1 MPPTGSM
8 RHVPESHRYE
18 WLLDDEVV
26 GVLEY
31 REQAD
36 RIEMHHT
43 YTTPAYRGRGIAA
56 ELVGA
61 ALDDVRARGQRVVP
75 TCWYVAEHID
85 AHPRYQN
92 LLAGG
97 RALRRG

>member
-1 MPPTGSM
+1 MPVTGSM
-8 RHVPESHRYE
+8 HHEPTSHRYV

-26 GVLEY
+26 GVIDY

-36 RIEMHHT
+36 QIEMHHT

-61 ALDDVRARGQRVVP
+61 ALDDVRARGLRVVP

-85 AHPRYQN
+85 AHPEHQD
-92 LLAGG
+92 LLAG
-97 RALRRG
+97 RSAERRG